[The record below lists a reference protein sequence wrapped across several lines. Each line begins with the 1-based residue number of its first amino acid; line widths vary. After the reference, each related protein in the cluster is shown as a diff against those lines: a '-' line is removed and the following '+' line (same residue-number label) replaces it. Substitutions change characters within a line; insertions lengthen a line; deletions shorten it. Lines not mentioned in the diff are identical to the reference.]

1 MNLVLSQKHTVGSRI
16 LTSRFGRHL
25 LKPRS
30 RGGKALR
37 LRFKRPHWIRVAL
50 LVLAADVML
59 AATVW
64 VVIDF
69 LQ

>member
-30 RGGKALR
+30 RRGKALR
-37 LRFKRPHWIRVAL
+37 LRFKRPHWVRIAL

-64 VVIDF
+64 IVIDF